1 MFDKTYENLL
11 FLLCISSF
19 AGERII
25 KKSCFLKVV
34 EWRRLF
40 IEKFT
45 RAKWISLSEITSRFQ
60 NSKKNK
66 RKKMYLNK
74 GWLFLTNWDPK
85 SIAWGCNSF
94 CVVEV
99 ESYKTLNL
107 KIKINQFKIWK
118 FWTMQFPC
126 NRISIDP
133 FLTVSNCFN
142 MIL

>member
-40 IEKFT
+40 IESSLGQNEFHWVRS
-45 RAKWISLSEITSRFQ
+45 RAGFKIL
-60 NSKKNK
+60 
-66 RKKMYLNK
+66 KKMYLNK

-94 CVVEV
+94 YVVEV
-99 ESYKTLNL
+99 ESYKTLDL

>member
-1 MFDKTYENLL
+1 MYIFLCRWKNKKKKL
-11 FLLCISSF
+11 FLK
-19 AGERII
+19 GRWM
-25 KKSCFLKVV
+25 KKTVY
-34 EWRRLF
+34 W
-40 IEKFT
+40 KFT